1 MATSRLGHCSVNEAV
16 RKIIIGLLAVGFVG
30 FGLGEWR
37 SLAADGAPASG
48 ASSATP
54 AAAGRGTA
62 WRSHAWPRYAPARSR
77 RQHPEGATKPDKPH
91 PRRIALGELDASIT
105 RQRAQ
110 LGQRTVQSSNPRGAL
125 IAQEAAI
132 SGGAS
137 S

>member
-1 MATSRLGHCSVNEAV
+1 MLG
-16 RKIIIGLLAVGFVG
+16 
-30 FGLGEWR
+30 
-37 SLAADGAPASG
+37 P
-48 ASSATP
+48 ATP
-54 AAAGRGTA
+54 PLDLVASTPKG
-62 WRSHAWPRYAPARSR
+62 
-77 RQHPEGATKPDKPH
+77 QLKKPDKPH

-110 LGQRTVQSSNPRGAL
+110 LGQRTVQSSNPRAAL